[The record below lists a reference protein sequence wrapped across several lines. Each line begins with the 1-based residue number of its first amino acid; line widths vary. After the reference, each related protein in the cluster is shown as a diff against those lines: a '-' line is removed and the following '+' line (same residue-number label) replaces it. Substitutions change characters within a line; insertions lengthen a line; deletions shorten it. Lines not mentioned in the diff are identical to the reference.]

1 MSKKETWSYDWSWTQ
16 PYVSMEGFFNSK
28 PVRELAQ
35 KNSQEDATLK
45 EMSLLDSIDENV
57 QNMLTYPEAES
68 ILNKIKKKENG
79 YD

>member
-16 PYVSMEGFFNSK
+16 PYVSMEEFFNSK

-45 EMSLLDSIDENV
+45 EISLLDSIDENV

-68 ILNKIKKKENG
+68 ILNKIMKKENG